1 MDDRI
6 IIDTDDYAV
15 YLTEDHRY
23 RRICNDRPNE
33 FGQDFTAP

>member
-23 RRICNDRPNE
+23 RRIIIT
-33 FGQDFTAP
+33 QDWVCGDDVL